1 MILYGSR
8 IEGHYSL
15 NTNTPQF
22 RFNSDVKT
30 NKRASGAHRTDL
42 RQTLLMPKF
51 THTNSHLIFT
61 GSDACTSNSNLKH
74 TDIEERLWFDPE
86 AELKTCCRTRPGE
99 NVCVIIHLHW
109 LALRKTVFE
118 AQGGALMQSWLCWGT
133 SGRLGF
139 WPPEETSAVPGWPW
153 SDTGPSRPCQTC
165 LLDWANRTT
174 GVDTQGRA
182 SSQRRGWRAS
192 DIRPAGGRATGC
204 WWCRE
209 AWWDP
214 ERLTEDRTGVDGA
227 SQPPEGLSLLS
238 RRDEREV
245 ERENNI

>member
-15 NTNTPQF
+15 NANTPQF
-22 RFNSDVKT
+22 RFNSDVQT
-30 NKRASGAHRTDL
+30 NK
-42 RQTLLMPKF
+42 QTNIQAVPTGLIWDVNTPNS
-51 THTNSHLIFT
+51 HTNSHLIFT
-61 GSDACTSNSNLKH
+61 GSDACTVQQRAKAHRHRGEIVVWSWSRVKNMLQSPSGRKRLRDYPSALISLTQNSV
-74 TDIEERLWFDPE
+74 RS
-86 AELKTCCRTRPGE
+86 A
-99 NVCVIIHLHW
+99 
-109 LALRKTVFE
+109 
-118 AQGGALMQSWLCWGT
+118 GGALMQSWLCWGT

-165 LLDWANRTT
+165 LPDWANRTT

-192 DIRPAGGRATGC
+192 GIRPAGGRATGC

-214 ERLTEDRTGVDGA
+214 ERLTADRTGVDGA

-238 RRDEREV
+238 RRDR
-245 ERENNI
+245 